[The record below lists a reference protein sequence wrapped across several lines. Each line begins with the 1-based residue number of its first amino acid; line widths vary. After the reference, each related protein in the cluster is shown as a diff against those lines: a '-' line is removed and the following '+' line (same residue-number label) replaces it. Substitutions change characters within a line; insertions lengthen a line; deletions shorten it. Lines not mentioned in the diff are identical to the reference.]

1 MKELKMTNDTRDE
14 MLDKLIAQIKDKDT
28 KSMTYAYTLTQEQ
41 INYLIDND
49 CELKKVTIEEMILS
63 YLIKYV
69 G

>member
-14 MLDKLIAQIKDKDT
+14 MLDKLIAQIKATDT

-41 INYLIDND
+41 INYLIDNG
-49 CELKKVTIEEMILS
+49 CELKKVTIEGMILS